1 MLGAVGAYEWNGTV
15 VMHIGQSTMVPLNAD
30 FHDPLD
36 ERKESLA
43 GYVGK
48 YKRHTHTHSLV
59 GYVGKVQTRPDKPP
73 AWITLY
79 LFTL

>member
-15 VMHIGQSTMVPLNAD
+15 VMHTDQGTMVPLNAD

-48 YKRHTHTHSLV
+48 YKRHTHTAWWGTWVKS
-59 GYVGKVQTRPDKPP
+59 RPDQTNHPHG
-73 AWITLY
+73 
-79 LFTL
+79 

>member
-15 VMHIGQSTMVPLNAD
+15 VMHTNQGTVVPLNAD
-30 FHDPLD
+30 FQDPLD

-48 YKRHTHTHSLV
+48 YISLQTRHAHTHTQPGRV
-59 GYVGKVQTRPDKPP
+59 RG
-73 AWITLY
+73 
-79 LFTL
+79 